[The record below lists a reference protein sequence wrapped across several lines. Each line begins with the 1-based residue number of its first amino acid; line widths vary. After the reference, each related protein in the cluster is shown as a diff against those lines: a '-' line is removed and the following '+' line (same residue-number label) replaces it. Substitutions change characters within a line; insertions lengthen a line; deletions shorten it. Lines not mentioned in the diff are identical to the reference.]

1 MNARNRAQK
10 DYDRTTT
17 KEIARLS
24 KKALGILIEPRSVEF
39 AKPIFALNLQE

>member
-1 MNARNRAQK
+1 MKARNRAQK

-17 KEIARLS
+17 KEKARLL
-24 KKALGILIEPRSVEF
+24 KNALGILIEPRSVEF